1 MHSRVLKS
9 FNIHHGRKNMATPPL
24 TNDLHDEGSP
34 QTLGRLLPP
43 GAHTPGSPQHSTAG
57 VGCAPISDRRFA
69 PISQAQRHGLTHLR
83 AHYVRTV
90 RNLAPDFSFPSQWL
104 VFTHQERPQETAAR
118 RNYPRGYPQSFSI
131 KSVINRGNQPNTS
144 GVFFTRHPRSGI
156 REQGYAR
163 IDELQP

>member
-1 MHSRVLKS
+1 
-9 FNIHHGRKNMATPPL
+9 MATPPL

-34 QTLGRLLPP
+34 QTLGRLPHP
-43 GAHTPGSPQHSTAG
+43 GAHTPGSPQQSTA
-57 VGCAPISDRRFA
+57 DMRFT
-69 PISQAQRHGLTHLR
+69 PLSQAQRHGLPHLR

-90 RNLAPDFSFPSQWL
+90 RDLAPDFSFPSQWL
-104 VFTHQERPQETAAR
+104 VFTHQERPQETAAM
-118 RNYPRGYPQSFSI
+118 RNYPRGYPQLFSI

-156 REQGYAR
+156 REQGYVR

>member
-1 MHSRVLKS
+1 
-9 FNIHHGRKNMATPPL
+9 MATPPL
-24 TNDLHDEGSP
+24 TDNLHDDGSP
-34 QTLGRLLPP
+34 QTRKRLPHP
-43 GAHTPGSPQHSTAG
+43 GAHTPGSPQHSTTG
-57 VGCAPISDRRFA
+57 IGCAPVSDMRFA
-69 PISQAQRHGLTHLR
+69 PIPQTQRLCLTQLR

-90 RNLAPDFSFPSQWL
+90 RDLAPVFSFPSQWL
-104 VFTHQERPQETAAR
+104 VFTHQQRPQATATM

-163 IDELQP
+163 IDELQL